1 MKVSL
6 HLLSSRYHPQRLDPR
21 TIQTG
26 RRIAQQTFSPCRLV
40 LIETF
45 FTHNVKSAD
54 DNVACETLRDFL
66 RRDSNGKTMRT
77 RPRQLGINTL

>member
-1 MKVSL
+1 MEQSFDFFDMIGFIGMPMKVS
-6 HLLSSRYHPQRLDPR
+6 
-21 TIQTG
+21 
-26 RRIAQQTFSPCRLV
+26 AQQTFSPGRLV

-45 FTHNVKSAD
+45 FTHNVKSD

-77 RPRQLGINTL
+77 RPRQFGINAL